1 MSNGIDNR
9 DEMDIIELD
18 REHMEGVMGGWELE
32 QLNGADRRRWE
43 RYQEQLKSD
52 DRDLRR
58 EAKNHLKKLA
68 EKYAKSMTAHEKG
81 WITGLSF
88 FCTPI
93 APRSA
98 VPTRRGRFQRV
109 ITLGVGFGGRA
120 LGIQG
125 DPNVRLLTN
134 ASLTKPRNVIIVK
147 R

>member
-32 QLNGADRRRWE
+32 QLNGADRRRGE

-68 EKYAKSMTAHEKG
+68 EKYAKSMTAHEIG
-81 WITGLSF
+81 WITGPSF
-88 FCTPI
+88 FALQSLHDQPFQL
-93 APRSA
+93 
-98 VPTRRGRFQRV
+98 VEGGFRRLSLSGSGSVGRC
-109 ITLGVGFGGRA
+109 
-120 LGIQG
+120 
-125 DPNVRLLTN
+125 P
-134 ASLTKPRNVIIVK
+134 ASGATSMSGC
-147 R
+147 